1 MKNMTKKLLLVLL
14 CVALILPC
22 VACATSNE
30 TEETE
35 ATTQGEAATEA
46 ETSYQPDIEVKNYD
60 ADFNVIT
67 PGFEKDLIYLEEGEG
82 DSLSD
87 AIYERGVKVKDHLG
101 VSIVWQHAGDWITYK
116 DSVLRTV
123 QSGDDEYQ
131 LVMTPVYQGL
141 TDLIISNALYDYGA
155 LDAVNLDAPYWAKD
169 LMEDVKI
176 GDQYLLGYSDFC
188 LSDVHLLVFNK
199 GMVADNGMEAPYQL
213 VRDHEWTIAKLMEMA
228 SKVSED
234 NGDQKWDN
242 QDTYGIAGR
251 GWTYLIS
258 FITSSDMKIVDR
270 DSEGL
275 YKIAYENNLEK
286 LDDLIETIFELY
298 NAKYSYFWKSL
309 DNTNPDANINFA
321 DGRTMFQFFS
331 SKALPE
337 LRDVTF
343 KFGILPYPK
352 YDAKQESYKT
362 LSWNGMMV
370 IPSTIKKTDMVGE
383 VVELLAYY
391 TGPVKTAYYE
401 DLLGAKISEAPED
414 AEMLEMIW
422 DSMVSD
428 VGIITCNCC
437 TQMDKLVYMIP
448 QMCEANKN
456 TRASYLRTN
465 VKRAQDKLDDVFK
478 Q

>member
-14 CVALILPC
+14 SVALILPC

-35 ATTQGEAATEA
+35 AATQGEAATEA

-60 ADFNVIT
+60 SDFNVIT
-67 PGFEKDLIYLEEGEG
+67 PGFDKDMIYLEEGEG
-82 DSLSD
+82 DTLSD
-87 AIYERGVKVKDHLG
+87 TIYERGVKIKDHLG
-101 VSIVWQHAGDWITYK
+101 VSIVLQDAGDWIEYAGN
-116 DSVLRTV
+116 VIRTV
-123 QSGDDEYQ
+123 QAGDDDYQ
-131 LVMTPVYQGL
+131 LIMTPVYQGL

-155 LDAVNLDAPYWAKD
+155 LDAVNLDAPYWSKD
-169 LMEDVKI
+169 LMEEVKI

-188 LSDVHLLVFNK
+188 LSDVHLLIFNK

-213 VRDHEWTIAKLMEMA
+213 VRDHEWTIEKLMEMA
-228 SKVSED
+228 SKVAID

-242 QDTYGIAGR
+242 QDTYGIAGW

-258 FITSSDMKIVDR
+258 FITSSNLKIVDR
-270 DSEGL
+270 DAEGL
-275 YKIAYENNLEK
+275 YKIAYENNKEK

-298 NAKYSYFWKSL
+298 NAEYSFFWKAY
-309 DNTNPDANINFA
+309 DNGKPEATINFA
-321 DGRTMFQFFS
+321 EGRTMFEFYS
-331 SKALPE
+331 SKGLPG

-343 KFGILPYPK
+343 KFCILPYPK

-370 IPSTIKKTDMVGE
+370 IPSTIKNPDMVGE

-414 AEMLEMIW
+414 AEMLEVIW

-428 VGIITCNCC
+428 VGIMTCISCK
-437 TQMDKLVYMIP
+437 QMDNLVYMIP
-448 QMCEANKN
+448 QMCEANLLK
-456 TRASYLRTN
+456 TASVLRTN
-465 VKRAQDKLDDVFK
+465 VRRAQDKLDEVFK